1 MLEQHYPFTLPPLP
15 CAYNAL
21 EPYIDTETMRI
32 HHDIM
37 FKKYVDNLNM
47 ILKDNP
53 IYQDWSLHNLLAYS
67 SDFEDLMETALKN
80 NGGGVM
86 NHYMY
91 FDGMTPNK
99 TEPSQNLRTAI
110 IRDFGSM
117 QRLCQVMKTVA
128 ISQFGSGYARYGR
141 PVRGGAVRSVVPLPH
156 DRQRRPQRGARSH
169 RERQRQ
175 LLLRTRRLH
184 GDGRGGRTPFYRTV
198 RRRQCLRYAL
208 HARHA
213 LFAQRRGR
221 SGAGRYAHGLHDPPR
236 ELYGR
241 CARYAHD
248 RVPQLLDEGR
258 LRTLARR
265 PLSGGAAS
273 PAHRADQGE
282 ASRAVWCRR

>member
-1 MLEQHYPFTLPPLP
+1 MLDQHYPFTLPPLP

-21 EPYIDTETMRI
+21 EPYIDTETMHI

-99 TEPSQNLRTAI
+99 TEPSQNLQTAI

-128 ISQFGSGYARYGR
+128 ISQFGSGYAWLMYD
-141 PVRGGAVRSVVPLPH
+141 ST
-156 DRQRRPQRGARSH
+156 SK
-169 RERQRQ
+169 
-175 LLLRTRRLH
+175 LRIVK
-184 GDGRGGRTPFYRTV
+184 TPN
-198 RRRQCLRYAL
+198 Q
-208 HARHA
+208 
-213 LFAQRRGR
+213 
-221 SGAGRYAHGLHDPPR
+221 DPPPLLILQPLLVIDVWEHAYFLQYEQQR
-236 ELYGR
+236 DKYFDAWCNVIDWEKVS
-241 CARYAHD
+241 ARY
-248 RVPQLLDEGR
+248 
-258 LRTLARR
+258 
-265 PLSGGAAS
+265 
-273 PAHRADQGE
+273 PAG
-282 ASRAVWCRR
+282 